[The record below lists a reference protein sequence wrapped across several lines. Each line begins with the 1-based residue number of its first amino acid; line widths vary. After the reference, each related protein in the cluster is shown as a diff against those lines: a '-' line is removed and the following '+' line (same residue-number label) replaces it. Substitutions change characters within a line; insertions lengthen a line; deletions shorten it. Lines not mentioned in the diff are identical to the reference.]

1 MRKLGLCVVLCLMAT
16 LCFSACGGAD
26 PTVVPTPAVVATAT
40 NAPAP
45 PPTAAATTVPAPPT
59 TAAEPTLIA
68 TAQVTTAQATAVTQA
83 IIATKPAQ
91 PAAQGDAEKGAEL
104 FATTCAACHG
114 PKGEG
119 VKGLG
124 KDMTTSKFIAGLS
137 DTELLAFVKQG
148 RPTTDP
154 LNTTGV
160 MMPPKGGNPALT
172 DAELRDIIAY
182 IRTIHK

>member
-1 MRKLGLCVVLCLMAT
+1 MRKRGFCVILFLTVT
-16 LCFSACGGAD
+16 LFFSACGSAD
-26 PTVVPTPAVVATAT
+26 PTAVPAATVADAAT
-40 NAPAP
+40 SAPT
-45 PPTAAATTVPAPPT
+45 TAAPT

-68 TAQVTTAQATAVTQA
+68 TAQATMTKASTTTQVTTAAKPTQP
-83 IIATKPAQ
+83 TS
-91 PAAQGDAEKGAEL
+91 QGDAERGAEL
-104 FATTCAACHG
+104 FVTTCAACHG

-137 DTELLAFVKQG
+137 DTDLLAFVKQG
-148 RPTTDP
+148 RSTTDP

-172 DAELRDIIAY
+172 DAELLDIIAF
-182 IRTIHK
+182 IRTIHKG